1 MTNQISVLKENR
13 AIRTRDRQAKEISIF
28 VSIFRNGIWVAG
40 IPSWMFGI
48 GDRTIAAFADGY
60 ISILEIAQ
68 LFTTFFLFV
77 SWLYLKPEE
86 DFDRKSESPRSYQL
100 DVRSERAE
108 LYKNI
113 IQNRIQALQNLHQ
126 IQQIYILP
134 FSYLAQMYHLLNL
147 KHLENIHA
155 FSLNNLRIVKV
166 NDVQT
171 THSGGIIKF
180 QTVLDSPM
188 NALRIWR
195 QPIVEVNLIL
205 HTPYTVELN
214 IPLYNDKNITVLF
227 NAFPLNENEHQLFID
242 IYSNLKWPKPLLQV
256 ILHFASSLT
265 LLEDF
270 PYLRRLSERKANRL
284 VNLKNISKHETMW
297 LYRRFVD
304 LYGANQNSDRL
315 IASQN

>member
-1 MTNQISVLKENR
+1 MTNQISVLKEDR
-13 AIRTRDRQAKEISIF
+13 AIRRQEKQAQEISIF
-28 VSIFRNGIWVAG
+28 VSIFRNGVWVVG

-48 GDRTIAAFADGY
+48 GDRTIAAFTDGY

-68 LFTTFFLFV
+68 LLTTFFLFV

-86 DFDRKSESPRSYQL
+86 NFDRVNESSKNYQL
-100 DVRSERAE
+100 DLQPERAE

-113 IQNRIQALQNLHQ
+113 IQTRMLALQDLHQ

-134 FSYLAQMYHLLNL
+134 FSHFSQMYHLLNL
-147 KHLENIHA
+147 KHLETIHG
-155 FSLNNLRIVKV
+155 FSLNNLKIVKV
-166 NDVQT
+166 SNVQPT
-171 THSGGIIKF
+171 VSGGIVKF

-195 QPIVEVNLIL
+195 QPLVEVNLSL
-205 HTPYTVELN
+205 HTPYTVELS

-242 IYSNLKWPKPLLQV
+242 IYSNLRWPKPLLQV
-256 ILHFASSLT
+256 ILNFASSLT
-265 LLEDF
+265 LLEDL
-270 PYLRRLSERKANRL
+270 PYLHKLSERKHRL

-304 LYGANQNSDRL
+304 LYGANKASSQ
-315 IASQN
+315 IVASQD